1 MDDKVSEK
9 SESNKKP
16 SDYFI
21 GLCLA
26 LIESQRFIKNTPN
39 NTMSIEPTCQK
50 ESVSLKN
57 SPIDTATTG
66 MK

>member
-9 SESNKKP
+9 SESYKKP

-21 GLCLA
+21 AVYFA
-26 LIESQRFIKNTPN
+26 LMESQRFIKNTPN
-39 NTMSIEPTCQK
+39 NTMSIDPICQK

-57 SPIDTATTG
+57 NPIDTATTG